1 MSDSEKITGISG
13 EEERLLTIAIK
24 NSLREKNAK
33 PIIELN
39 EIEEMMT
46 YRPTEDEF
54 KDPLV
59 YIENLYKEGASEYG
73 CIKIIPPASFKPP
86 CPLSKDSTMKLPSRY
101 QTIQKMGQGK
111 PFDFNSDGITLSDFK
126 KKDLGTTTYES
137 LVSQKKYDEL
147 EKMFWDFVENTESE
161 EINVEYAADLPRNTY
176 GTNEFEKDDK
186 PYEDHP
192 WNLNKMH
199 LRQTRFSS
207 FEKRSS
213 SQGSRCPGSTVGMLF
228 SSFCWHYEDIM
239 LYSINYMHEG
249 EGKIWYAIPE
259 YHREKFERLAK
270 EKLALLFEEDPNFLL
285 NINVMINPAF
295 LVENGVHVY
304 RTVQKPGEIIVTF
317 PESYHQGISVGF
329 NVAEAINMA
338 CPSWMEYGL
347 KAMKIY
353 MATREKIPV
362 FPVDWMLIENA
373 RHVFD
378 LSLDL
383 ESLKKLLSYYE
394 AWLQKELTER
404 ALTTS
409 NFYNRHD

>member
-54 KDPLV
+54 KDPIV
-59 YIENLYKEGASEYG
+59 YIETLYKEGASEYG

-199 LRQTRFSS
+199 LRHNS
-207 FEKRSS
+207 
-213 SQGSRCPGSTVGMLF
+213 
-228 SSFCWHYEDIM
+228 
-239 LYSINYMHEG
+239 
-249 EGKIWYAIPE
+249 
-259 YHREKFERLAK
+259 
-270 EKLALLFEEDPNFLL
+270 LLQF
-285 NINVMINPAF
+285 
-295 LVENGVHVY
+295 
-304 RTVQKPGEIIVTF
+304 
-317 PESYHQGISVGF
+317 
-329 NVAEAINMA
+329 
-338 CPSWMEYGL
+338 
-347 KAMKIY
+347 
-353 MATREKIPV
+353 
-362 FPVDWMLIENA
+362 
-373 RHVFD
+373 
-378 LSLDL
+378 
-383 ESLKKLLSYYE
+383 
-394 AWLQKELTER
+394 
-404 ALTTS
+404 
-409 NFYNRHD
+409 